1 MTASAPFHPRG
12 NRSIFAAVTT
22 PIDAWPRPRHARTDA
37 VAQVDLFC
45 FSPGPLG
52 DAPMSAL
59 KYGLPGQAAM
69 EGLAVHD
76 VPRAADPAW
85 FDAFRGGALRNVA
98 ASQLGPALKDLDAA
112 GELHVVQLSKPDPAD
127 LTHLQAA
134 WAVAKW
140 LVDRG
145 VTVVLDAHAQ
155 RFWKADE
162 LNDWPAARPFA
173 LSAEVSVLVEDTPQ
187 PDGTYLVHTRG
198 MKKLARPDLVALG
211 VPKEKWDQAGALL
224 RTLAL
229 TMAGGV
235 VLRAGETTREAKT
248 EVRLEAY
255 APPGNAP
262 QLHLNNDG
270 LLVQDLDGPGLGKT
284 LASAP

>member
-1 MTASAPFHPRG
+1 M
-12 NRSIFAAVTT
+12 
-22 PIDAWPRPRHARTDA
+22 PIDVWPRPRHTRTDA
-37 VAQVDLFC
+37 VARVDLFC
-45 FSPGPLG
+45 FSAGPLAG
-52 DAPMSAL
+52 LPMSAL
-59 KYGLPGQAAM
+59 KYGLPGEKAM
-69 EGLAVHD
+69 EGLEVHD
-76 VPRAADPAW
+76 VPRSADPAW

-112 GELHVVQLSKPDPAD
+112 TALHVLQLEKTDPAD

-134 WAVAKW
+134 WAVTKW

-155 RFWKADE
+155 RFWKAEE
-162 LNDWPAARPFA
+162 LRDWPAVRPFA

-187 PDGTYLVHTRG
+187 PDGTYVVHTRG
-198 MKKLARPDLVALG
+198 MKKLARPDLVALR

-229 TMAGGV
+229 AMAGGV
-235 VLRAGETTREAKT
+235 VLRAGETTKEAKT
-248 EVRLEAY
+248 EVRLSAY

-262 QLHLNNDG
+262 QLNLNNDG
-270 LLVQDLDGPGLGKT
+270 LLVEDVDGPGLAKT
-284 LASAP
+284 LAVAG